1 MKRAFDRA
9 EHRFLADKASG
20 GLDRPCLS
28 GVTREL
34 AGCLKTPSEL
44 CPASGDASETRY
56 PIARKRDSGA
66 IRYASGKRGDRHS
79 SMPRMQRWLGR
90 FSPYIYALLRIA
102 AGFLF
107 FQHGLPK
114 LFGGFGR
121 PAPAELMS
129 QMGLAG
135 IIEVVGGALIS
146 IGLFTSPV
154 AFIASG
160 EMAVA

>member
-1 MKRAFDRA
+1 M
-9 EHRFLADKASG
+9 
-20 GLDRPCLS
+20 
-28 GVTREL
+28 TR
-34 AGCLKTPSEL
+34 G
-44 CPASGDASETRY
+44 
-56 PIARKRDSGA
+56 
-66 IRYASGKRGDRHS
+66 
-79 SMPRMQRWLGR
+79 LGR
-90 FSPYIYALLRIA
+90 FAPYLYALLRIM

-121 PAPAELMS
+121 PAPAELFS

-135 IIEVVGGALIS
+135 LIEVIGGALIA

-160 EMAVA
+160 ETAWAYFQAHAPRGFWPITNGGELAALYCFVFLYFAAMGSGKLSVDSIRK

>member
-1 MKRAFDRA
+1 M
-9 EHRFLADKASG
+9 AS
-20 GLDRPCLS
+20 
-28 GVTREL
+28 
-34 AGCLKTPSEL
+34 
-44 CPASGDASETRY
+44 
-56 PIARKRDSGA
+56 
-66 IRYASGKRGDRHS
+66 
-79 SMPRMQRWLGR
+79 MQKVLGR
-90 FSPYIYALLRIA
+90 FSPYLYALLRIT

-121 PAPAELMS
+121 DAPVELMS

-135 IIEVVGGALIS
+135 LIEVIGGAMIS

-160 EMAVA
+160 EMAVAYFQAHAPRGFWPVQNNGELAALYCFVFLYFAAMGSGKVSVDSIRK

>member
-1 MKRAFDRA
+1 M
-9 EHRFLADKASG
+9 
-20 GLDRPCLS
+20 
-28 GVTREL
+28 T
-34 AGCLKTPSEL
+34 
-44 CPASGDASETRY
+44 
-56 PIARKRDSGA
+56 
-66 IRYASGKRGDRHS
+66 
-79 SMPRMQRWLGR
+79 RWLGR
-90 FSPYIYALLRIA
+90 FAPYLYALLRIM

-121 PAPAELMS
+121 PAPAELFS

-135 IIEVVGGALIS
+135 LIEVIGGALIS

-160 EMAVA
+160 ETAWAYFQAHAPRGFWPVSNGGELAALYCFVLLYFAAMGSGKLSVDSIRK

>member
-1 MKRAFDRA
+1 M
-9 EHRFLADKASG
+9 E
-20 GLDRPCLS
+20 
-28 GVTREL
+28 
-34 AGCLKTPSEL
+34 
-44 CPASGDASETRY
+44 
-56 PIARKRDSGA
+56 
-66 IRYASGKRGDRHS
+66 
-79 SMPRMQRWLGR
+79 RWLGPY
-90 FSPYIYALLRIA
+90 SSYIYALLRIV

-121 PAPAELMS
+121 QAPAELMS

-135 IIEVVGGALIS
+135 IIEVVGGVLIA

-160 EMAVA
+160 EMAVAYFQAHLPRGFWPITNGGELAALYCFVFLYFAAVGSGRWSVDALRK